1 MYSNKKQMREKVGGF
16 LPMLAPMMGMMG
28 NPMEMMGK
36 MFGRGVVHPN
46 YQYRGSG
53 VVHPNYQYRGS
64 GVVHPNYQYR
74 GSGMSGGM
82 DAATFFNPMTSP
94 LSPLSWAKK
103 MFGGGQVG
111 GGMVGG
117 KRRGSSVRGQKIA
130 HLMKTRGMSLG
141 EASAYL
147 KNNGQ

>member
-16 LPMLAPMMGMMG
+16 LPMFAPMMSMMG

-36 MFGRGVVHPN
+36 MMGR
-46 YQYRGSG
+46 G

>member
-1 MYSNKKQMREKVGGF
+1 MYSNKKQMRDKVKRGGF
-16 LPMLAPMMGMMG
+16 LPMFAPMMSMMG

-36 MFGRGVVHPN
+36 MMGR
-46 YQYRGSG
+46 G

-111 GGMVGG
+111 G

-147 KNNGQ
+147 KNNKQ